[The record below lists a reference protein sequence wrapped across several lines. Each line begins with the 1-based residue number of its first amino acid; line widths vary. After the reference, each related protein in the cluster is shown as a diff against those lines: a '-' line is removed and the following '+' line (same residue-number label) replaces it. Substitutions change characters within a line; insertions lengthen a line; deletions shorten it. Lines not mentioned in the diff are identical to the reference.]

1 MLSEEESKE
10 FWKMMKRIGRNIRLV
25 RKERKLTQEKM
36 SELIGITYRN
46 YQKLE
51 HGDQPLS
58 MRSLFRISRRS
69 NISIE
74 RLVK

>member
-1 MLSEEESKE
+1 MLSPMEEKE
-10 FWKMMKRIGRNIRLV
+10 FWKMLKRIGRNLRKV
-25 RKERKLTQEKM
+25 RTDRNKSQEQM

-69 NISIE
+69 NISIKK
-74 RLVK
+74 LVQ